1 MGDNQTY
8 KHAELTKQIIGVF
21 YDVYNELGFGFLES
35 VYRNSFRLALQEK
48 GLIVEDEVSTPV
60 YFRGQKVGDFKAD
73 LIVSKII
80 LLELKTAETLVPA
93 HEAQILNYLRATSL
107 EVGLL
112 FNFGPKPR
120 CGDCFSIMSASELE
134 HFELEELFNPFFN
147 QFKSVPSVL
156 ISGKVFVRI

>member
-80 LLELKTAETLVPA
+80 LLELKTAETLMPA

-112 FNFGPKPR
+112 FNFGPKPQVR
-120 CGDCFSIMSASELE
+120 RL
-134 HFELEELFNPFFN
+134 LFDNER
-147 QFKSVPSVL
+147 KR
-156 ISGKVFVRI
+156 VRTFRVGGAL

>member
-112 FNFGPKPR
+112 FNFGPKPQVR
-120 CGDCFSIMSASELE
+120 RL
-134 HFELEELFNPFFN
+134 LFDNER
-147 QFKSVPSVL
+147 KR
-156 ISGKVFVRI
+156 VRTFRAGGAL